1 MFVVIAMGAGMH
13 HVQYVMEIEGEM
25 DICQMEKSAICA
37 REKQGFGV
45 LHVMVPEKLKI
56 RKIRLQNEGE
66 KAGYLEG
73 YLAFS
78 KIMVFIIQDIV
89 GFKLI

>member
-37 REKQGFGV
+37 REKQWFGV
-45 LHVMVPEKLKI
+45 LHVMVPE
-56 RKIRLQNEGE
+56 
-66 KAGYLEG
+66 
-73 YLAFS
+73 
-78 KIMVFIIQDIV
+78 
-89 GFKLI
+89 